1 MAELRQLQA
10 EYEAWRDGLP
20 EGLAD
25 SKTGQLLE
33 GVCEVGEAEYRLS
46 NGEGASLL
54 LRCERGV
61 VSAGFEFPGP
71 VNATGRAFLR
81 AIPGERRN
89 VAVKPV
95 GERLLQLTGGG
106 GLDAFLRLLSLSTT
120 ANLQVRAGGEQAS
133 FTVFGSDLIREA
145 FWGQVSGG
153 ATGRPTPRKSPYRP
167 SSRADSAASGPG
179 IPPPPPNRSESPVR
193 ALQVP
198 RVLSPGPRSLVQ
210 HKAAM
215 EAIVPAT
222 GSDRYVR
229 AWEATIT
236 CGQEPGRPS

>member
-1 MAELRQLQA
+1 MTRIIAAALLAAVPAVAAAEA
-10 EYEAWRDGLP
+10 AWQTTDLG
-20 EGLAD
+20 G
-25 SKTGQLLE
+25 
-33 GVCEVGEAEYRLS
+33 GEAEYRLS

-106 GLDAFLRLLSLSTT
+106 ALDAFLRLLSLSTT

-133 FTVFGSDLIREA
+133 FTVFGSDLIVRECRWRQA
-145 FWGQVSGG
+145 RAPGQ
-153 ATGRPTPRKSPYRP
+153 PRP
-167 SSRADSAASGPG
+167 SPEDRVR
-179 IPPPPPNRSESPVR
+179 PPWWFR
-193 ALQVP
+193 
-198 RVLSPGPRSLVQ
+198 
-210 HKAAM
+210 
-215 EAIVPAT
+215 
-222 GSDRYVR
+222 
-229 AWEATIT
+229 
-236 CGQEPGRPS
+236 GR

>member
-1 MAELRQLQA
+1 MTRIIAAALLAAVPAVAAAQA
-10 EYEAWRDGLP
+10 AWQTTDLG
-20 EGLAD
+20 G
-25 SKTGQLLE
+25 
-33 GVCEVGEAEYRLS
+33 GEAEYRLS

-153 ATGRPTPRKSPYRP
+153 ATGRPTPRNRRIGHPRGPIRP
-167 SSRADSAASGPG
+167 HPAPESRPPLQTAQNRLYELCRFPG
-179 IPPPPPNRSESPVR
+179 F
-193 ALQVP
+193 
-198 RVLSPGPRSLVQ
+198 
-210 HKAAM
+210 
-215 EAIVPAT
+215 
-222 GSDRYVR
+222 
-229 AWEATIT
+229 
-236 CGQEPGRPS
+236 